1 MAQFLIKRFA
11 YAMAVLLGV
20 TVLVFSL
27 IHLSGDPLAGLLPPG
42 SSPGQAAAIREQL
55 GLDRPLP
62 VQYAGF
68 LVRLAGGDLGQSWRQ
83 DRPALDAVIERL
95 PNTLA
100 LTASA
105 VGIASVIGLGFGVA
119 AGARPG
125 GVADVLARSF
135 AALGQAVPGFWLGT
149 LLILVFAV
157 RLHWLPS
164 SGLSGAGS
172 LVLPS
177 LALAVYPAAVL
188 TRLLRSSLL
197 ETMGQDFIR
206 TAQAKGLP
214 QATVIRIHALRNA
227 LLPAL
232 AYVGVQIGY
241 LVGGAIVIEGV
252 FAYPGVGQLA
262 LAAVADRDLPVIQ
275 AFVIVVATMIVIAN
289 LVVDVVARWLD
300 PRLAESVLATA
311 EGV

>member
-1 MAQFLIKRFA
+1 MARFLIQRFG
-11 YAMAVLLGV
+11 YALAVLLGV
-20 TVLVFSL
+20 TGLVFGL
-27 IHLSGDPLAGLLPPG
+27 VHLSGDPLAGLLPPG
-42 SSPGQAAAIREQL
+42 SSPEQAASIREQL

-62 VQYAGF
+62 VQYVDF

-83 DRPALDAVIERL
+83 DRPALDAVMERL

-100 LTASA
+100 LTAA
-105 VGIASVIGLGFGVA
+105 AILLASVLGLGLGLA

-125 GVADVLARSF
+125 GVADFVARSF

-157 RLHWLPS
+157 RLQWLPS
-164 SGLSGAGS
+164 SGLSDVGS

-206 TAQAKGLP
+206 TARAKGLP
-214 QATVIRIHALRNA
+214 RATVIRIHAFRNA

-232 AYVGVQIGY
+232 GYVGVQIGY
-241 LVGGAIVIEGV
+241 LAGGAIVIEGV
-252 FAYPGVGQLA
+252 FAYPGIGQLA
-262 LAAVADRDLPVIQ
+262 LMAVADRDLPVLQ
-275 AFVIVVATMIVIAN
+275 AFVIVVATMIVMAN
-289 LVVDVVARWLD
+289 MAVDVVARWLD
-300 PRLAESVLATA
+300 PRLAVSTPATA
-311 EGV
+311 AGL

>member
-1 MAQFLIKRFA
+1 MARFLIQRFG
-11 YAMAVLLGV
+11 YALAVLLGV
-20 TVLVFSL
+20 TGLVFGL
-27 IHLSGDPLAGLLPPG
+27 VHLSGDPLAGLLPPG
-42 SSPGQAAAIREQL
+42 SSPEQAASIREQL

-62 VQYAGF
+62 VQYVDF

-83 DRPALDAVIERL
+83 DRPALDAVMERL

-100 LTASA
+100 LTAA
-105 VGIASVIGLGFGVA
+105 AILLASVLGLGLGLA

-125 GVADVLARSF
+125 GVADFVARSF

-157 RLHWLPS
+157 RLQWLPS
-164 SGLSGAGS
+164 SGLSDVGS

-206 TAQAKGLP
+206 TARAKGLP
-214 QATVIRIHALRNA
+214 RATVIRIHAFRNA

-232 AYVGVQIGY
+232 GYVGVQIGY
-241 LVGGAIVIEGV
+241 LAGGAIVIEGV
-252 FAYPGVGQLA
+252 FAYPGIGQLA
-262 LAAVADRDLPVIQ
+262 LMAVADRDLPVIQ
-275 AFVIVVATMIVIAN
+275 AFVIVVATMIVMAN
-289 LVVDVVARWLD
+289 MAVDVVARWLD
-300 PRLAESVLATA
+300 PRLAVSTPATA
-311 EGV
+311 AGL